1 MKLVIGQCV
10 VTDDGTGPAV
20 LTDGAVA
27 VDGDRIVAIGSYA
40 DLVRRYPRAE
50 RIGGESVA
58 VLPGLIN
65 AHHHGDGVGYLQH
78 GLSDGLLEAWLK
90 SLAALTP
97 QDPYLATLFSAAMLL
112 RSGITTV
119 VDLAGSRG
127 TPEESLAA
135 WREKLRAYR
144 DAGIRV
150 ALAPGYST
158 RSLHAHGPGGD
169 AAFLATLPDDLR
181 RDLEAAPRRPDL
193 PAADY
198 VSLVEDLASAA
209 DGDRLAVWYGPPG
222 PQWVSDDTLQRAAE
236 AAARRGV
243 GVQTHANESLYEALQ
258 GPRAGEATTVE
269 RLDALGVLSNRFSIA
284 HGCWLTPTEIGLLAQ
299 NRTMVAHNPSSNLR
313 LRAGITPLPALRQ
326 AGVGVAL
333 GLDATALGDDDDMF
347 AEMRLALRLH
357 RSPLAGH
364 PVMTPR
370 DVFAMATCNGADLLQ
385 RPDIGRLTVGAK
397 ADLTLVDLGSVTW
410 PWTSPDAD
418 MLDLIVQRATA
429 RDVTTV
435 LVDGETVWRNGE
447 AQRFDLETVAEDL
460 AARMQRAPVPAARRD
475 RALRLARAAEDFY
488 AGWTPDGWRPVR
500 GEPMSIPPGPG

>member
-1 MKLVIGQCV
+1 MKLVIGHCV
-10 VTDDGTGPAV
+10 VTDDGSGPAV
-20 LTDGAVA
+20 LNNGAVA
-27 VDGDRIVAIGSYA
+27 VDGDRIAAIGSYA
-40 DLVRRYPRAE
+40 ELVRRYPRAE
-50 RIGGESVA
+50 RLGGESVA

-65 AHHHGDGVGYLQH
+65 AHHHSGGIGHLQH
-78 GLSDGLLEAWLK
+78 GLPDGLLEAWLK
-90 SLAALTP
+90 SMSGLTP
-97 QDPYLATLFSAAMLL
+97 QDTYLATLFSAAMLL

-119 VDLAGSRG
+119 IDLAGSRG
-127 TPEESLAA
+127 TPEESLSA
-135 WREKLRAYR
+135 WRDKLRAYR

-158 RSLHAHGPGGD
+158 RSLHAHGPGRD
-169 AAFLATLPDDLR
+169 AEFLATLPDDLR
-181 RDLEAAPRRPDL
+181 RDIETAPPRPDL

-198 VSLVEDLASAA
+198 VALIEELAAAA

-222 PQWVSDDTLQRAAE
+222 PQWVSDDTLQRAVE
-236 AAARRGV
+236 AAVRRGA

-269 RLDALGVLSNRFSIA
+269 RLHALGVLSDRFSIA
-284 HGCWLTPTEIGLLAQ
+284 HGCWLTSMEIGLLA
-299 NRTMVAHNPSSNLR
+299 RTGAMVAHNPSSNLR

-326 AGVGVAL
+326 AGVGIAL

-357 RSPLAGH
+357 RSPLAGE

-370 DVFAMATCNGADLLQ
+370 DVFAMATCNGADLLL
-385 RPDIGRLTVGAK
+385 RPDLGRLAVGAK

-410 PWTSPDAD
+410 PWTSTDAD
-418 MLDLIVQRATA
+418 MLDLIVQRASA

-447 AQRFDLETVAEDL
+447 ALRFDLETVAEDL
-460 AARMQRAPVPAARRD
+460 AGRMRRAPVSAAQRD
-475 RALRLARAAEDFY
+475 RALRLARATEDYY
-488 AGWTPDGWRPVR
+488 AGWVPKGWRPVR
-500 GEPMSIPPGPG
+500 GDPLSMPPGIG